1 MENKSHAVAAGA
13 FVLAIAAL
21 LVAMAA
27 WLMRDTSEQRVFEIS
42 SRDGVTGLQPQAG
55 VRYKGVLVGRVTSI
69 ELDAQTRGSVLVR
82 IAVNETAPITT
93 STYASLGFQGVTG
106 LAFIQLDDAGDSTQ
120 MLTTSK
126 TQVTRIPMRP
136 GMVSRFT
143 SQGGQLLDQLEQAS
157 GRANA
162 LLAADNQKALMAAI
176 NNMGQA
182 AASIQQLTQRADQM
196 LGPAAG
202 GEGMNL
208 PRLAAQTEATL
219 KSMQATSERLGASAD
234 AVKTSATE
242 FKQMSARMN
251 APGGTL
257 DRIAQSTEALT
268 ATGQSLNAT
277 LVPRLNR
284 TADEATRTVRQMG
297 RVADAVNETP
307 QSLILGRGAA
317 QPGPGEP
324 GFSAPARR

>member
-21 LVAMAA
+21 LVALAA

-42 SRDGVTGLQPQAG
+42 SSDGVTGLQSQAG
-55 VRYKGVLVGRVTSI
+55 VRYKGVLVGRVTDI
-69 ELDAQTRGSVLVR
+69 ALDTQTRGNVLVR
-82 IAVNETAPITT
+82 IAVNDSVPITT
-93 STYASLGFQGVTG
+93 ATYASLGFQGVTG
-106 LAFIQLDDAGDSTQ
+106 LAFIQLDDAGESSQTLASSTA
-120 MLTTSK
+120 
-126 TQVTRIPMRP
+126 QVGRIPMRP
-136 GMVSRFT
+136 GMVSRLT

-157 GRANA
+157 GRANT
-162 LLAADNQKALMAAI
+162 LLAADNQKALMVAI
-176 NNMGQA
+176 TNMGQA

-196 LGPAAG
+196 LGSG
-202 GEGMNL
+202 DGVNL
-208 PRLAAQTEATL
+208 PRLVAQTEVTL
-219 KSMQATSERLGASAD
+219 RSMQATSDRLGASAD
-234 AVKTSATE
+234 AVKTSADE

-251 APGGTL
+251 EPGGTL
-257 DRIAQSTEALT
+257 DKIAQSTDVLAS
-268 ATGQSLNAT
+268 TGKSLNVS

-297 RVADAVNETP
+297 RVVDAVNETP